1 MEREGHTDETK
12 FFIGT
17 EVEHSPAYGQKT
29 LFVVGLQNYKEILA
43 RALNNGCGHIYLGA
57 NQSFQPNSIDGIDS
71 SDIRSPM
78 VRNEDNWRDWN
89 FIVNGLLND
98 DIWVTLDYDSKYHE
112 EVLEQG
118 WIEFNSFIPMI
129 SVKLPYINQ
138 LNYNACIKLD
148 DKDFKA
154 SNPGVWVHSVQD
166 LQKRNVF
173 TDWTK
178 YTKDEIID

>member
-1 MEREGHTDETK
+1 MEREGYTDDTK

-17 EVEHSPAYGQKT
+17 EVEKSPAYGQRT
-29 LFVVGLQNYKEILA
+29 LFVIGYQPLEEILA
-43 RALNNGCGHIYLGA
+43 RALNSECPHIYMGA
-57 NQSFQPNSIDGIDS
+57 NMSFNPPTGPDWSAWEELITS
-71 SDIRSPM
+71 MLKEDIH
-78 VRNEDNWRDWN
+78 
-89 FIVNGLLND
+89 
-98 DIWVTLDYDSKYHE
+98 VTLDYDISLHE
-112 EVLEQG
+112 QVLECG
-118 WIEFNSFIPMI
+118 FTEYSNFIPMI

-154 SNPGVWVHSVQD
+154 TNPGVWVLPVNE
-166 LQKRNVF
+166 LLERNKF